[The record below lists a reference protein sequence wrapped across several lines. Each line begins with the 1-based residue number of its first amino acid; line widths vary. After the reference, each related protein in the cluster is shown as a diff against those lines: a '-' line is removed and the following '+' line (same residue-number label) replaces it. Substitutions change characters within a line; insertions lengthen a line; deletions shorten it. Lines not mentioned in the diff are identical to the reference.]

1 MNSSASGRL
10 IGILAAIVIVQ
21 VAYMGWA
28 VSGAEDAGK
37 LIGIGVVVAIL
48 SIVVG
53 AMLINQGASGGS
65 DSATDLIQ
73 GVVNGSR
80 NLSERLPETEG
91 NALNSAVNG
100 LLSLFEQSVQR
111 AAGDVDRIKVLSKEL
126 FNITSDNTGS
136 GSLENDARE
145 VVESVSHLTA
155 AVHEA
160 SQNASTAAQAAR
172 DASSEADSGQSVVN
186 NVTSSIHSL
195 ADEVE
200 RAATAI
206 QKLEADSES
215 IGAILEVIRGIAD
228 QTNLLALNAAIEA
241 ARAGEQGRGF
251 AVVADEVRTLAQR
264 TQEATEEIND
274 MIARLQEGS
283 SNAVKVMAEGRRQAE
298 LSVDQASKAGES
310 LSAITGAISSISTM
324 NEQIAAAVE
333 QQTTAADSINR
344 SLSNMSEAT
353 EANARRAAD
362 CTRLNSEIEGAVNDL
377 DQVMSQ
383 LTKSA

>member
-1 MNSSASGRL
+1 MVV
-10 IGILAAIVIVQ
+10 GILSVIVGALIFNQ
-21 VAYMGWA
+21 SAGGD
-28 VSGAEDAGK
+28 SGSAAE
-37 LIGIGVVVAIL
+37 LLEGIL
-48 SIVVG
+48 
-53 AMLINQGASGGS
+53 
-65 DSATDLIQ
+65 
-73 GVVNGSR
+73 NGNK
-80 NLSERLPETEG
+80 NLSERLPAADG
-91 NALNSAVNG
+91 DRLAAAINGHLDFVQNSVD
-100 LLSLFEQSVQR
+100 R
-111 AAGDVDRIKVLSKEL
+111 AANDVDRLKVMMKEL
-126 FNITSDNTGS
+126 FKIMGDNTGS
-136 GSLENDARE
+136 GSLENDAKE

-172 DASSEADSGQSVVN
+172 DASTEADSGQSVVN

-310 LSAITGAISSISTM
+310 LSAITGAISSISAM

-333 QQTTAADSINR
+333 QQTTASDSINR
-344 SLSNMSEAT
+344 SLSRMSEAT
-353 EANARRAAD
+353 EVNARKASD
-362 CTRLNSEIEGAVNDL
+362 CSRLNSEIENAVSDL
-377 DQVMSQ
+377 DQALNSLMRS
-383 LTKSA
+383 

>member
-1 MNSSASGRL
+1 MASM
-10 IGILAAIVIVQ
+10 AAIVFVQ

-37 LIGIGVVVAIL
+37 LIGIGIVVGIL
-48 SIVVG
+48 SVVVG
-53 AMLINQGASGGS
+53 AMLLKQSTMGGS
-65 DSATDLIQ
+65 EEAAEVLQ
-73 GVVNGSR
+73 GILDGRKS
-80 NLSERLPETEG
+80 LSDRLPEGEG
-91 NALNSAVNG
+91 QPLNSAVNG
-100 LLSLFEQSVQR
+100 VLSLFESNVER

-126 FNITSDNTGS
+126 FSMMADNTGS
-136 GSLENDARE
+136 GSLETDARE

-283 SNAVKVMAEGRRQAE
+283 SNAVKVMAEGRKQAE

-353 EANARRAAD
+353 EANAQRAAE
-362 CTRLNSEIEGAVNDL
+362 CSRLNSEIEGAVSDL
-377 DQVMSQ
+377 DQVIAQ

>member
-1 MNSSASGRL
+1 MNNSASGKM
-10 IGILAAIVIVQ
+10 IATLAAIVVIQ
-21 VAYMGWA
+21 VAYLAWA
-28 VSGAEDAGK
+28 VADAENAGT
-37 LIGIGVVVAIL
+37 LIGVGIAVGLLAIGVGFM
-48 SIVVG
+48 IVGQGGG
-53 AMLINQGASGGS
+53 AGQQQADELITG
-65 DSATDLIQ
+65 I
-73 GVVNGSR
+73 VNGSR
-80 NLSERLPETEG
+80 PFSDRLQDDGSPL
-91 NALNSAVNG
+91 NAAING
-100 LLSLFEQSVQR
+100 LLDKLQEMLERSSS
-111 AAGDVDRIKVLSKEL
+111 DVDRIRVMSKEL
-126 FNITSDNTGS
+126 ANLMAGS
-136 GSLENDARE
+136 ASSSNLDHEAKEVLET
-145 VVESVSHLTA
+145 VSHMTA

-160 SQNASTAAQAAR
+160 SQNAATAAQAAR
-172 DASSEADSGQSVVN
+172 DASTEADSGQSVVN
-186 NVTSSIHSL
+186 SVTSSIHSL

-200 RAATAI
+200 RAASAI

-298 LSVDQASKAGES
+298 LSVEQASKAGAS
-310 LSAITGAISSISTM
+310 LSAITGAISSISAM

-344 SLSNMSEAT
+344 SLSRMTEAT
-353 EANARRAAD
+353 GSSARSASE
-362 CTRLNSEIEGAVNDL
+362 CSRLNAEIESTVRSL
-377 DQVMSQ
+377 DESISPFVR
-383 LTKSA
+383 

>member
-1 MNSSASGRL
+1 MNQSALGKM
-10 IGILAAIVIVQ
+10 IATVAAIVIVQ
-21 VAYMGWA
+21 VAFLAWA
-28 VSGAEDAGK
+28 VSGMENAAT
-37 LIGIGVVVAIL
+37 LIGIGVVV
-48 SIVVG
+48 
-53 AMLINQGASGGS
+53 
-65 DSATDLIQ
+65 
-73 GVVNGSR
+73 
-80 NLSERLPETEG
+80 
-91 NALNSAVNG
+91 G
-100 LLSLFEQSVQR
+100 LLSLAVGAMIIKQSDNSGGGEVSNLLEEIVSGRKGLSARLPDSDGLNGSVNRLLEMLQHNVER
-111 AAGDVDRIKVLSKEL
+111 SAADMDRIKVISKEL
-126 FNITSDNTGS
+126 FKLMADNSGS
-136 GSLENDARE
+136 GSLEEDAKE
-145 VVESVSHLTA
+145 VVETVSHLTA

-160 SQNASTAAQAAR
+160 SQNAATAAQAAR
-172 DASSEADSGQSVVN
+172 DASSEADSGQGVVN
-186 NVTSSIHSL
+186 SVTSSIHSL

-200 RAATAI
+200 RAASAI

-298 LSVDQASKAGES
+298 LSVEQASKAGES
-310 LSAITGAISSISTM
+310 LTAITGAISSISAM

-344 SLSNMSEAT
+344 SLTRMSEAT
-353 EANARRAAD
+353 EANARRSTE
-362 CTRLNSEIEGAVNDL
+362 CSRLNKEIESAVGDL
-377 DQVMSQ
+377 DQALAQ
-383 LTKSA
+383 LTRG

>member
-1 MNSSASGRL
+1 MNKSVSEKLFVS
-10 IGILAAIVIVQ
+10 LAVIVLVQ
-21 VAYMGWA
+21 VVYMGWA
-28 VSGAEDAGK
+28 VSGADNAGK
-37 LIGIGVVVAIL
+37 LIAIGVVLGLLSFVAAFMWLKKLGVGEPDKATAVLQGIL
-48 SIVVG
+48 
-53 AMLINQGASGGS
+53 
-65 DSATDLIQ
+65 D
-73 GVVNGSR
+73 GSR
-80 NLSERLPETEG
+80 GFSSRLPESDDVPI
-91 NALNSAVNG
+91 NAAVNSV
-100 LLSLFEQSVQR
+100 LAHFENNIEH
-111 AAGDVDRIKVLSKEL
+111 AAGNVDRIKVLSKEL
-126 FNITSDNTGS
+126 FKIMADNGGS
-136 GSLENDARE
+136 SRLQVDARE
-145 VVESVSHLTA
+145 VVDTVSHLTG

-186 NVTSSIHSL
+186 KVTSSIHSL

-200 RAATAI
+200 RAAAAI
-206 QKLEADSES
+206 QKLESDSES

-298 LSVDQASKAGES
+298 LSVEQASQAGES
-310 LSAITGAISSISTM
+310 LQAITGAISSISTM

-344 SLSNMSEAT
+344 SLSSMSEAVSAGT
-353 EANARRAAD
+353 QRTAE
-362 CTRLNSEIEGAVNDL
+362 CTHLSSEIEGAVADL
-377 DQVMSQ
+377 DRVIGKLSK
-383 LTKSA
+383 TA

>member
-1 MNSSASGRL
+1 MSKTVSGKM
-10 IGILAAIVIVQ
+10 IATLAVMVVIQ
-21 VAYMGWA
+21 VAYLAWA
-28 VSGAEDAGK
+28 VSGAENAGT
-37 LIGIGVVVAIL
+37 LIGIGVVVGFLVLA
-48 SIVVG
+48 VG
-53 AMLINQGASGGS
+53 AMIMSQSGGMDGQNEVIELIRGIS
-65 DSATDLIQ
+65 D
-73 GVVNGSR
+73 GSR
-80 NLSERLPETEG
+80 NFTDRLPEEG
-91 NALNSAVNG
+91 PALNQAVNALLSRVQE
-100 LLSLFEQSVQR
+100 LLERS
-111 AAGDVDRIKVLSKEL
+111 AGDVDRIKVMVKEL
-126 FNITSDNTGS
+126 SNLMAGNAGS
-136 GSLENDARE
+136 GNLDQDARE
-145 VVESVSHLTA
+145 VLETVSHMTA

-160 SQNASTAAQAAR
+160 SQNAATAAQAAR

-186 NVTSSIHSL
+186 SVTSSIHSL

-298 LSVDQASKAGES
+298 LSVEQASKAGES
-310 LSAITGAISSISTM
+310 LSAITSAISSISAM

-344 SLSNMSEAT
+344 SLSRMT
-353 EANARRAAD
+353 EVTETSARSAGE
-362 CTRLNSEIEGAVNDL
+362 CVRLNSEIDSTVRSL
-377 DQVMSQ
+377 DQV
-383 LTKSA
+383 LTSAVR

>member
-1 MNSSASGRL
+1 MNSSSAGRVLAVLAVMSVVQFGYVVWAVGGSENGGVLMGIAAVVAVVVTTVGFVMVKQSLGDDSEQVCQLMEEIASG
-10 IGILAAIVIVQ
+10 
-21 VAYMGWA
+21 
-28 VSGAEDAGK
+28 SG
-37 LIGIGVVVAIL
+37 
-48 SIVVG
+48 
-53 AMLINQGASGGS
+53 NF
-65 DSATDLIQ
+65 
-73 GVVNGSR
+73 
-80 NLSERLPETEG
+80 SERVQASHDDRLA
-91 NALNSAVNG
+91 NAFNSMMDYLQNTVGKASSD
-100 LLSLFEQSVQR
+100 L
-111 AAGDVDRIKVLSKEL
+111 DRVKVMTKEL
-126 FNITSDNTGS
+126 VNLTAGS
-136 GSLENDARE
+136 GQGGSLESDARE
-145 VVESVSHLTA
+145 VVDTISHMTA

-160 SQNASTAAQAAR
+160 SQNAATAAQAAR
-172 DASSEADSGQSVVN
+172 DANREADSGQQVVAS
-186 NVTSSIHSL
+186 VTSAIHSL

-310 LSAITGAISSISTM
+310 LSAITSAISSISSM

-333 QQTTAADSINR
+333 QQTRAADTISGSLNR
-344 SLSNMSEAT
+344 MSAAT
-353 EANARRAAD
+353 EANARRSED
-362 CTRLNSEIEGAVNDL
+362 CGRLNSEIESAIRDL
-377 DQVMSQ
+377 ESMLQR
-383 LTKSA
+383 LAA

>member
-1 MNSSASGRL
+1 MNNAASGK
-10 IGILAAIVIVQ
+10 IIAILAAIVAVQ
-21 VAYMGWA
+21 VGYMAWA
-28 VSGAEDAGK
+28 LSGAEDAGK
-37 LIGIGVVVAIL
+37 LIGIGVVVGIL
-48 SIVVG
+48 SIIVG
-53 AMLINQGASGGS
+53 ALIFNQSTSG
-65 DSATDLIQ
+65 DSSAATELLEGIL
-73 GVVNGSR
+73 NGNKR
-80 NLSERLPETEG
+80 LSERLPAADGDRLATAING
-91 NALNSAVNG
+91 HLDFLQNSVD
-100 LLSLFEQSVQR
+100 R
-111 AAGDVDRIKVLSKEL
+111 AANDVDRLKVMMKEL
-126 FNITSDNTGS
+126 FKIMGDNSGS
-136 GSLENDARE
+136 GSLENDAKE

-172 DASSEADSGQSVVN
+172 DASTEADSGQSVVN

-200 RAATAI
+200 RAASAI

-298 LSVDQASKAGES
+298 LSVEQASKAGES
-310 LSAITGAISSISTM
+310 LSAITGAISSISAM

-333 QQTTAADSINR
+333 QQTTASDSINR
-344 SLSNMSEAT
+344 SLSRMSEAT
-353 EANARRAAD
+353 EANARKASD
-362 CTRLNSEIEGAVNDL
+362 CSRLNSEIENAVSDL
-377 DQVMSQ
+377 DQALNALMRS
-383 LTKSA
+383 

>member
-1 MNSSASGRL
+1 MNNSASGNVIVTL
-10 IGILAAIVIVQ
+10 IAIVVIQ
-21 VAYMGWA
+21 IGYLAWA
-28 VSGAEDAGK
+28 VSGADNAGM
-37 LIGIGVVVAIL
+37 LVGVGVVVGVLAI
-48 SIVVG
+48 IVGVLVTRQAAG
-53 AMLINQGASGGS
+53 MSDTGPVQELLAGLVSGKRKFS
-65 DSATDLIQ
+65 D
-73 GVVNGSR
+73 
-80 NLSERLPETEG
+80 RLPEG
-91 NALNSAVNG
+91 PALHNIINRF
-100 LLSLFEQSVQR
+100 LSQVEEALERS
-111 AAGDVDRIKVLSKEL
+111 AGDVDRIKVMTKEL
-126 FNITSDNTGS
+126 SNLLTGS
-136 GSLENDARE
+136 SASGNLNQDAKEVLET
-145 VVESVSHLTA
+145 VSHMTA

-160 SQNASTAAQAAR
+160 AQNAATAAQAAR

-186 NVTSSIHSL
+186 SVTSSIHSL

-298 LSVDQASKAGES
+298 MSVEQASRAGES
-310 LSAITGAISSISTM
+310 LKAITGAISSISAM

-344 SLSNMSEAT
+344 SLSRMTQAT
-353 EANARRAAD
+353 ESNARNASE
-362 CTRLNSEIEGAVNDL
+362 CSRLSKEMDGAVRDL
-377 DQVMSQ
+377 DQALGPMIR
-383 LTKSA
+383 